1 MVNYQALIKRLKMG
15 SRRSM
20 IILTL
25 YLMVNYQA
33 LTKWLK
39 MSSRRSM
46 IILKPYYNGQL
57 SGVS

>member
-1 MVNYQALIKRLKMG
+1 MG

-25 YLMVNYQA
+25 SLMVNYQA

-39 MSSRRSM
+39 MGCRRSM
-46 IILKPYYNGQL
+46 IILTLYYNGQL
-57 SGVS
+57 SGVN